1 MSNAPGKVPNNA
13 LNNAFN
19 RIGQLA
25 NRVGRFTESQKDFGG
40 KVDAK
45 AQKLQDIIRKLQN
58 CREQIRALR
67 ADVQDCNERLN
78 AQRAAAEGAAA
89 ASRQDAA
96 AAIEAAKRDAKQACR
111 DESAGQLNAAAQRFE
126 DIANALEGIGAQMQ
140 TIDNLNLG
148 ELERQVD
155 EICGAAGGKTYSN
168 AVSGNES
175 ENNRVNRGKM
185 ASGKY
190 PGSMSNSDFPP
201 LRVGYRYGKAGK
213 VGRKTRRKNKG
224 KRRKKKQSK
233 KRRRK

>member
-1 MSNAPGKVPNNA
+1 MSNVPGKLPNNA

-25 NRVGRFTESQKDFGG
+25 NRVGKFTESQKDFGG
-40 KVDAK
+40 RVDAK

-67 ADVQDCNERLN
+67 AEVQDCNDRL
-78 AQRAAAEGAAA
+78 AQQRAAAEGAAA

-96 AAIEAAKRDAKQACR
+96 DAVDAAKRNAKQACR
-111 DESAGQLNAAAQRFE
+111 DESAQQLQTAADRFE
-126 DIANALEGIGAQMQ
+126 DIAKALEGIGAQMQ

-155 EICGAAGGKTYSN
+155 DICGTAGKKTYAN
-168 AVSGNES
+168 AVSSGNEG
-175 ENNRVNRGKM
+175 NGRNRGKM
-185 ASGKY
+185 GAGEMFSG
-190 PGSMSNSDFPP
+190 NDFPA
-201 LRVGYRYGKAGK
+201 LSGGYRYGKAGK